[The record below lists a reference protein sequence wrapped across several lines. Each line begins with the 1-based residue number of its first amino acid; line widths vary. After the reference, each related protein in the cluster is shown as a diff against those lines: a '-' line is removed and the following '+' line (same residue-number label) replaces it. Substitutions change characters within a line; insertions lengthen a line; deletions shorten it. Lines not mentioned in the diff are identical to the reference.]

1 VTSLL
6 HLDSSANRSGESVS
20 RALTA
25 LFADT
30 WQAVHGSSEYRY
42 HDLAAEPVP
51 PLSTAY
57 CTLGRR
63 LERDGLAP
71 AERVA
76 ALATS
81 PAEEREWA
89 LTHPLVVE
97 LLGAN
102 TVVIGAPMYNYTI
115 AASLKAWIDRVSFP
129 GAFTDPRT
137 GRSRLRDTRIVV
149 VSARGGSPGE
159 AMDFQTGYLRAY
171 FGRLGVNDIHVV
183 TAELTLSA
191 LVPRLA
197 GLRTLAADSLNAA
210 RAEVIA
216 LAAQPKA
223 CSPSSNLSTSASSM

>member
-1 VTSLL
+1 LL

-30 WQAVHGSSEYRY
+30 WQAVHGSSGYRY
-42 HDLAAEPVP
+42 RDLAADPVP
-51 PLSTAY
+51 PLGTAY

-63 LERDGLAP
+63 LERDGLVP

-76 ALATS
+76 ALTAN

-89 LTHPLVVE
+89 LTHPLVME
-97 LLGAN
+97 LLGAD
-102 TVVIGAPMYNYTI
+102 TVLIGAPMYNYTI
-115 AASLKAWIDRVSFP
+115 AAALKAWIDRVSFP

-137 GRSRLRDTRIVV
+137 GHSLLRNTRVV
-149 VSARGGSPGE
+149 VLAARGGSAE
-159 AMDFQTGYLRAY
+159 ALDFETGYLRAY
-171 FGRLGVNDIHVV
+171 FGRLGVSDIHVIM
-183 TAELTLSA
+183 AKLTLA
-191 LVPRLA
+191 GLVPRLA
-197 GLRTLAADSLNAA
+197 GLRPLAADSLNAA

-223 CSPSSNLSTSASSM
+223 SSPSSNLSTSASSM